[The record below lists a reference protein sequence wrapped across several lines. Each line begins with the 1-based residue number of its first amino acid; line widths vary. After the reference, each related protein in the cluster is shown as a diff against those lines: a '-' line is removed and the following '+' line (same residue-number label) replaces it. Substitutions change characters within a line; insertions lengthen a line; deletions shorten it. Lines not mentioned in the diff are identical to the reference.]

1 MPAANFVERVF
12 KLKVFLV
19 KGLNNNYRRRREGG
33 DTASCFARN
42 SWIKGFRTRAI
53 GPGAETFMHPK
64 ILFGHFAHTRFKKFV
79 HAARIRDVIL
89 GWEIFPSRINLDDI
103 AFAVGPPPR
112 DRGNNYRTRKS
123 R

>member
-19 KGLNNNYRRRREGG
+19 KGLNNNYRRPGEGG
-33 DTASCFARN
+33 DPASCFERN

-64 ILFGHFAHTRFKKFV
+64 ILLRYFAHTRFKKFV

-89 GWEIFPSRINLDDI
+89 CREIFPSRINLDDI

-112 DRGNNYRTRKS
+112 DRGNNYRT
-123 R
+123 